1 MSKNYTLVDDLIRSP
16 IGSTAIPI
24 SQTLELKTNVMI
36 EKNMKLL
43 DINGKKISFR
53 SECFVKPKNK
63 NSSFNITIVNQ
74 NELDNGNI
82 KFETITNNSFSRRVT
97 YESEDGEHLNHY
109 IAIKKL
115 STDTKDEPI
124 DCDVIIRLTEL
135 ETKINNKNDNDNY
148 NENKNTELNQ
158 QLFNLSNS
166 SEYKLNNIENN
177 NENNNE
183 NIYENNNENNNENI
197 YENVNQT
204 NIMTKTK
211 NYATLYRNIA
221 IGCLL
226 IFIIIMFTKK
236 R

>member
-135 ETKINNKNDNDNY
+135 ETKINNKNDNENDIEND
-148 NENKNTELNQ
+148 NKNTELNQ

-166 SEYKLNNIENN
+166 SEYKLHN
-177 NENNNE
+177 NENEKLDNNE
-183 NIYENNNENNNENI
+183 NNENNNENI

-204 NIMTKTK
+204 TNIITKTK

>member
-135 ETKINNKNDNDNY
+135 ETKINNKNDNENDIEND
-148 NENKNTELNQ
+148 NKNTELNQ

-166 SEYKLNNIENN
+166 SEYKLHN
-177 NENNNE
+177 NENE
-183 NIYENNNENNNENI
+183 KLDNNENNNENI

-204 NIMTKTK
+204 NIITKTK